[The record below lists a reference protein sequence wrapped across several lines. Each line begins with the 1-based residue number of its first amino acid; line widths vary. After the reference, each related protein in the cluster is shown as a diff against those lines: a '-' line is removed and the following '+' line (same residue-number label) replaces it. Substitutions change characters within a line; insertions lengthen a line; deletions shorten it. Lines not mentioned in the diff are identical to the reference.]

1 MAKGP
6 LWAISYRQG
15 SDSLPLP
22 NDSRK
27 SRGSCGAREETGV
40 NSLCFS
46 VLSHGRLL
54 LIEIK
59 SCGSWVDGVAGLDL
73 VLSLLHLRDYS
84 SPYVLFCGPTAM
96 ENSLGFVFLIRPR
109 RVFRD
114 GRLVACWSS
123 WFLTLRSFLCLFRPV
138 LRLAES
144 RSGH

>member
-1 MAKGP
+1 M
-6 LWAISYRQG
+6 
-15 SDSLPLP
+15 
-22 NDSRK
+22 
-27 SRGSCGAREETGV
+27 
-40 NSLCFS
+40 
-46 VLSHGRLL
+46 LSHGRLL

-84 SPYVLFCGPTAM
+84 SPYVLFYGPTTM

-123 WFLTLRSFLCLFRPV
+123 WFLTLKSFLCLFRPV

-144 RSGH
+144 RSGHCVSVPWLRLLSHRTARAVTSSSGPKYASRFVHAHVHLFPRRVTDF